1 MAELAEQSAQAKRV
15 FFKKLI
21 ILNKKKIDS
30 LCLFVRLFVAASRAI
45 CRGCCWKP
53 CWLPKRP
60 ALRGLRGRIASAAP
74 SIRCATRWS
83 TARAR
88 PGAAHRA
95 ARPEQAA
102 VCAGADG
109 AQPGERRS
117 VFSAQSSTTLQALA
131 GAGAQRPRPRPGAT
145 RAAAA
150 AARSPA
156 GQPDRAPSG
165 GGACSRPA
173 APAEPPRGRWSVR
186 VRRFSCACP
195 RPHGRRA
202 HDGLR

>member
-109 AQPGERRS
+109 LSRENGAQTKLPQWAE
-117 VFSAQSSTTLQALA
+117 AMPAPEA
-131 GAGAQRPRPRPGAT
+131 GAEVA
-145 RAAAA
+145 
-150 AARSPA
+150 SL
-156 GQPDRAPSG
+156 
-165 GGACSRPA
+165 
-173 APAEPPRGRWSVR
+173 V
-186 VRRFSCACP
+186 
-195 RPHGRRA
+195 
-202 HDGLR
+202 